1 MLPSL
6 QELLTEVSMDILIR
20 RLEALHRLLRATP
33 GAAGRDPRIV
43 EAVANC
49 LRELHAIAAQSAEAS
64 ENMHLRLVDG
74 DLARHRGLH

>member
-1 MLPSL
+1 
-6 QELLTEVSMDILIR
+6 
-20 RLEALHRLLRATP
+20 
-33 GAAGRDPRIV
+33 V